1 MMIWFLLLN
10 GKKKKFQFTRIKMN
24 VSNIITAQFKDFT
37 DWWSD
42 KQHQTKQEHIKCSK
56 FLGGGLDWSFLSALW
71 KITLLH
77 KTSSTFALRKN
88 NGPIEVRLQQDT
100 SLTWSQVTEIS
111 VNHIMWLFSGNISC
125 FQQKP
130 FPHMLLHLKNIL
142 DPTLQFLYIIYFS
155 SKKSYK
161 HFILTSSKR
170 VSNCQNS
177 SLTSLHLPQRFS
189 SENSV
194 VPYRCNFIHI
204 STK

>member
-1 MMIWFLLLN
+1 
-10 GKKKKFQFTRIKMN
+10 MN
-24 VSNIITAQFKDFT
+24 VSNIITAQFKDFR
-37 DWWSD
+37 DWWLD

-56 FLGGGLDWSFLSALW
+56 FLGGVV
-71 KITLLH
+71 LH
-77 KTSSTFALRKN
+77 KTSSTFALCKN

-111 VNHIMWLFSGNISC
+111 VNHITWLFSGNISC

>member
-1 MMIWFLLLN
+1 MVPAIKR
-10 GKKKKFQFTRIKMN
+10 GKKKFQFTRIKMN
-24 VSNIITAQFKDFT
+24 VSNIITAQFKDFR

-56 FLGGGLDWSFLSALW
+56 FLGGVGFV
-71 KITLLH
+71 LH

-142 DPTLQFLYIIYFS
+142 DSTLQFLYIIYFS

>member
-24 VSNIITAQFKDFT
+24 VSNIITAQFKDFR

-111 VNHIMWLFSGNISC
+111 VNHITWLFSGNISC

-142 DPTLQFLYIIYFS
+142 DPTLQFLYIF
-155 SKKSYK
+155 
-161 HFILTSSKR
+161 
-170 VSNCQNS
+170 
-177 SLTSLHLPQRFS
+177 
-189 SENSV
+189 
-194 VPYRCNFIHI
+194 
-204 STK
+204 

>member
-1 MMIWFLLLN
+1 MVPAI
-10 GKKKKFQFTRIKMN
+10 KREKKKFQFTRIKMN
-24 VSNIITAQFKDFT
+24 VSNIITAQFKDFR

-142 DPTLQFLYIIYFS
+142 DSTLQFLYIIYFS